1 MFTKI
6 NNWRERHA
14 YRTYA
19 KLNVKRKS
27 KEASLKVY
35 QMFDSVRRKIGY
47 VK

>member
-1 MFTKI
+1 MFNKI
-6 NNWRERHA
+6 NSWRERHA
-14 YRTYA
+14 YKVYA
-19 KLNVKRKS
+19 KLNTKRKS